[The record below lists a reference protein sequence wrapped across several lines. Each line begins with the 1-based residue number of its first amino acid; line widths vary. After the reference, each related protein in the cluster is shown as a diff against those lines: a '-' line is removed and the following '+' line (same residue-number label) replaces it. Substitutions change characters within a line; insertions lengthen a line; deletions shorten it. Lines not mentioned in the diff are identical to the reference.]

1 MYTYFHYVVFEI
13 TCQGRMG
20 GCDTLLKSS
29 TPVGKTLLRVCHLS
43 LSSRCVHDLI
53 AGGRSVTAHNYV
65 KHALHCLMHSR
76 RFFASRCSWHFFVA
90 LRVKFYWLKQCI
102 LSKLNVESPSWVL
115 PMLGYMA
122 RADKWAN

>member
-29 TPVGKTLLRVCHLS
+29 TPVVKTLLRVCHLS

-76 RFFASRCSWHFFVA
+76 RFFASRCSWHFFCSTA
-90 LRVKFYWLKQCI
+90 CQI
-102 LSKLNVESPSWVL
+102 LLAETMHPIKTECRKSELGSPYVRLYGQS
-115 PMLGYMA
+115 
-122 RADKWAN
+122 